1 MKSKTYTIA
10 SIGNIEV
17 CKHHNSKRLVIKLKP
32 GGITQVIIPKL
43 MSFEM
48 GYQFAVE
55 KQDWIAKHTLLLRNK
70 KPVLLYDENTV
81 FKTRFNT
88 ISIKKYDKNTI
99 QTKKVDKEIT
109 IFVPENE
116 DVHAT
121 KIQNA
126 IKSIITE
133 VLRIEAKKYLI
144 PRLFE
149 LAAPLGFEFN
159 KVYIKN
165 LKSRWG
171 SCSAQNNINLNLHLM
186 RLPEHLSDFII
197 LHELCHT
204 IHKNHGPRFHE
215 LLNKIAGNEKLLN
228 KELKKYSSQL

>member
-1 MKSKTYTIA
+1 MKSKTYTIPN
-10 SIGNIEV
+10 IGNIEV
-17 CKHHNSKRLVIKLKP
+17 YKNHNSKRLIIKIKP

-43 MSFEM
+43 MPFEM
-48 GYQFAVE
+48 GYQFALE
-55 KQDWIAKHTLLLRNK
+55 KQDWITKHTTILRNK
-70 KPVLLYDENTV
+70 KPSKLYDET
-81 FKTRFNT
+81 TTFNT
-88 ISIKKYDKNTI
+88 RYHSIIIKKYDRNSI

-116 DVHAT
+116 DMHAA

-149 LAAPLGFEFN
+149 LAAPFKFTFN

-204 IHKNHGPRFHE
+204 VHKNHGPHFHD
-215 LLNKIAGNEKLLN
+215 LLNKITGNEKLLN